1 MVIYFYICICYI
13 GPRASIQTTITHR
26 YTAKETFEYI
36 LYSTYVLLIT
46 TPFKGKTNLTQFTM
60 KRKKL
65 TQLFGLMVLMLLMP
79 GISFAQNLHVQGRV
93 LDELGE
99 GLIGAG
105 VIIQGT
111 TQGTVTDIDGNYD
124 LPSVP
129 QGAVLEFSCVGYKT
143 MQVQV
148 TSQILNVTLE
158 PDSRLIDESVVV
170 AYGQA
175 NKVTITGAVTA
186 VSGES
191 LMKSPV
197 ANVANALQGNLPGVS
212 AVQASG
218 MPGADEPVIRIRGVG
233 SLNSADPLVLVDGVE
248 RPFSQLDPNEI
259 ASISVLKDA
268 SATAVFGV
276 RGANGVI
283 LVTTKRGEVGKASV
297 TASASAAMQTIAQF
311 IDFAD
316 SYTYGQM
323 YNYTQITDM
332 LPVNQWPGS
341 VKIGDYSPYGE
352 NVRFKQDVMEHF
364 RLGDMP
370 RTFPNTDWIDYIMN
384 DAAWQ
389 EQANVNV
396 SGGTEKVRYFVS
408 AGYLNQNSLFKTFS
422 DNKNETFDFQRLNYR
437 ANLDIE
443 VSKYSQLSLT
453 LGGRMQVRNTMVGGE
468 GFLFRYLQGATPYA
482 GIGVDEEGRHIIADP
497 NKVGAYD
504 RDALSNYYNL
514 GYENQSTNALNFDV
528 QYKLDLSFLTK
539 GLDFKAK
546 ASYNSEYTAQKYR
559 QNGYGTGLTYVAT
572 LDQDG
577 NEVLRK
583 ENVTWPIPYSEGK
596 WGSRNWYAE
605 ASFNY
610 ARRFGK
616 HNIGA
621 LLLYNQSKTYYP
633 WDSSNSLYQSIPK
646 GYVGLVGRV
655 TYDYDTK
662 YLIDFNIGYNG
673 SENFAPG
680 KRYGTFP
687 SVSVGWIPS
696 QEKWWA
702 PVKDVVSYLKFRGS
716 YGLVGNDNTNG
727 ARFLYLPGTWQFF
740 QGHMGWNPQ
749 TQGANFGTNGNWL
762 QGVRELTAGNP
773 NVTWEKATKINVGV
787 DAGFFNDKLH
797 AYVDVFW
804 EDRKDILVSNSS
816 TLPAVTSLPANYVNE
831 GRVKNHGF
839 EVTLNWEQKIG
850 DFRYSISPN
859 FAYAKNKVIEMLE
872 VKPMYDYL
880 SRTGHPVGQRFGY
893 ELFEFYQPGTEE
905 RYYEKYGVFMPD
917 QNIDIKYGDC
927 VYVDLNN
934 DGKIDQNDQKPLGY
948 TDNPEITYSLNFNF
962 QYKGFDFTMLWIGAD
977 HVSRQLNGY
986 FRDQFGSTN
995 TSALTQW
1002 VADNS
1007 WTEDNPDAILPR
1019 ISFTNRVH
1027 NNRDSQ
1033 AWVVD
1038 SKYVRLKNV
1047 EIGYTITPKK
1057 GSFFNY
1063 VRVYASGN
1071 NLLTFAD
1078 FKGNDPEAPG
1088 SGLDHGMRYPMTRL
1102 FNIGAQIN
1110 F

>member
-1 MVIYFYICICYI
+1 MERKRLTQVF
-13 GPRASIQTTITHR
+13 GLVA
-26 YTAKETFEYI
+26 
-36 LYSTYVLLIT
+36 VLL
-46 TPFKGKTNLTQFTM
+46 L
-60 KRKKL
+60 
-65 TQLFGLMVLMLLMP
+65 
-79 GISFAQNLHVQGRV
+79 ISGQIFAQNLNVHGKV
-93 LDELGE
+93 LDENGE

-105 VIIQGT
+105 VVIQGT
-111 TQGTVTDIDGNYD
+111 TQGTITDVDGSYQ
-124 LPSVP
+124 LSVP
-129 QGAVLEFSCVGYKT
+129 QGSTLEFSCVGYKA
-143 MQVQV
+143 QLVQV
-148 TSQILNVTLE
+148 TGPNLTVTLA
-158 PDSRLIDESVVV
+158 PDSKLIDESVVV
-170 AYGQA
+170 AYGSQ

-186 VSGES
+186 VGGDA

-197 ANVANALQGNLPGVS
+197 PNVANALQGNLPGVT
-212 AVQASG
+212 AVQPSG

-233 SLNSADPLVLVDGVE
+233 SLNSAEPLVLVDGVE

-259 ASISVLKDA
+259 ESISVLKDA

-297 TASASAAMQTIAQF
+297 SASFSTAAQTISQF

-323 YNYTQITDM
+323 WNYTAITDA
-332 LPVNQWPGS
+332 LDPADWPGS
-341 VKIGDYSPYGE
+341 VTIADYTPYEG
-352 NVRFKQDVMEHF
+352 NGIRFNQEVMEHF
-364 RLGDMP
+364 RTGDMP
-370 RTFPNTDWIDYIMN
+370 TTFPNTDWIDYIMN
-384 DAAWQ
+384 DVALQ

-396 SGGTEKVRYFVS
+396 SGGTDKVRYFVS
-408 AGYLNQNSLFKTFS
+408 AGFLNQNSLLKTFS
-422 DNKNETFDFQRLNYR
+422 QNKNETFDFQRLNYR
-437 ANLDIE
+437 ANLDIDITKR
-443 VSKYSQLSLT
+443 STLSLT
-453 LGGRMQVRNTMVGGE
+453 LGGRMQDRNTMGGGE

-482 GIGVDEEGRHIIADP
+482 GIGIDEQGRHIISDA
-497 NKVGAYD
+497 NIVGPFD
-504 RDALSNYYNL
+504 RDALSNYYDL
-514 GYENQSTNALNFDV
+514 GYENQSTNALNFDI
-528 QYKLDLSFLTK
+528 QYKLDMGFLTK
-539 GLDFKAK
+539 GLDFKVK

-559 QNGYGTGLTYVAT
+559 QNGYGTGVHYVAT
-572 LDQDG
+572 LVDG
-577 NEVLRK
+577 QEVLRK

-616 HNIGA
+616 HNVGA

-633 WDSSNSLYQSIPK
+633 WDSDDSIYQSIPK

-662 YLIDFNIGYNG
+662 YLLDFNIGYNG

-702 PVKDVVSYLKFRGS
+702 PVKNVISYLKFRGS

-727 ARFLYLPGTWQFF
+727 ARFLYLPGTWQFYN
-740 QGHMGWNPQ
+740 GSMTWNPQ
-749 TQGANFGTNGNWL
+749 ERGANFGVNGNWL
-762 QGVRELTAGNP
+762 PAVKELTAGNP
-773 NVTWEKATKINVGV
+773 NVTWEKATKINIGM
-787 DAGFFNDKLH
+787 DAGFFQDKLH
-797 AYVDVFW
+797 AYVDFFW
-804 EDRKDILVSNSS
+804 EDRKDILVSNAS

-859 FAYAKNKVIEMLE
+859 FAFARNQIIEMLE
-872 VKPMYDYL
+872 VPPMYDYL
-880 SRTGHPVGQRFGY
+880 SRTGLPVGQRFGY
-893 ELFEFYQPGTEE
+893 DLFEFYEPGATEE
-905 RYYEKYGVFMPD
+905 RYFAKYGVEMPD
-917 QNIDIKYGDC
+917 QVSAIKPGDC
-927 VYVDLNN
+927 VYVDLNGDN
-934 DGKIDQNDQKPLGY
+934 VIDANDQKPLGY
-948 TDNPEITYSLNFNF
+948 TDNPEITFSVNFNF
-962 QYKGFDFTMLWIGAD
+962 QWKGLDFTMLWIGAD

-995 TSALTQW
+995 TSALTQY

-1007 WTEDNPDAILPR
+1007 WTEDNTDAILPR

-1038 SKYVRLKNV
+1038 SRYIRLKNV
-1047 EIGYTITPKK
+1047 EIGYAFVPKQK
-1057 GSFFNY
+1057 DAFFNY
-1063 VRVYASGN
+1063 IRVYASGN

-1088 SGLDHGMRYPMTRL
+1088 SGLDYGVRYPMTRL
-1102 FNIGAQIN
+1102 FNIGVQVN

>member
-1 MVIYFYICICYI
+1 MFGLV
-13 GPRASIQTTITHR
+13 A
-26 YTAKETFEYI
+26 
-36 LYSTYVLLIT
+36 VLL
-46 TPFKGKTNLTQFTM
+46 L
-60 KRKKL
+60 
-65 TQLFGLMVLMLLMP
+65 
-79 GISFAQNLHVQGRV
+79 ISGQIFAQNLNVHGKV
-93 LDELGE
+93 LDENGE

-105 VIIQGT
+105 VVIQGT
-111 TQGTVTDIDGNYD
+111 TQGTITDIDGSYQ
-124 LPSVP
+124 LSVP
-129 QGAVLEFSCVGYKT
+129 QGATLEFSCVGYKA
-143 MQVQV
+143 QLVQV
-148 TSQILNVTLE
+148 TGPNLTVTLA
-158 PDSRLIDESVVV
+158 PDSKLIDESVVV
-170 AYGQA
+170 AYGSQ

-186 VSGES
+186 VGGDA

-197 ANVANALQGNLPGVS
+197 PNVANALQGNLPGVT
-212 AVQASG
+212 AVQPSG

-233 SLNSADPLVLVDGVE
+233 SLNSAEPLVLVDGVE

-259 ASISVLKDA
+259 ESISVLKDA

-297 TASASAAMQTIAQF
+297 SASFSTAAQTISQF

-323 YNYTQITDM
+323 WNYTAITDA
-332 LPVNQWPGS
+332 LEPSAWPGS
-341 VKIGDYSPYGE
+341 VTIADYTPYEG
-352 NVRFKQDVMEHF
+352 NGIRFNQEVMEHF
-364 RLGDMP
+364 RTGDMP
-370 RTFPNTDWIDYIMN
+370 TTFPNTDWIDYIMN
-384 DAAWQ
+384 DVALQ

-396 SGGTEKVRYFVS
+396 SGGTDKVRYFVS
-408 AGYLNQNSLFKTFS
+408 AGFLNQNSLLKTFS
-422 DNKNETFDFQRLNYR
+422 ENKNETFDFQRLNYR
-437 ANLDIE
+437 ANLDIDITKR
-443 VSKYSQLSLT
+443 STLSLT
-453 LGGRMQVRNTMVGGE
+453 LGGRMQDRNTMGGGE

-482 GIGVDEEGRHIIADP
+482 GIGIDASGRHIISDS
-497 NKVGAYD
+497 NIVGPFD
-504 RDALSNYYNL
+504 RDALSNYYDL
-514 GYENQSTNALNFDV
+514 GYENQSTNALNFDI
-528 QYKLDLSFLTK
+528 QYKLDMGFLTK
-539 GLDFKAK
+539 GLDFKVK

-559 QNGYGTGLTYVAT
+559 QNGYGTGVHYVAT
-572 LDQDG
+572 IVDG
-577 NEVLRK
+577 QEVLRK

-616 HNIGA
+616 HNVGA

-633 WDSSNSLYQSIPK
+633 WDSDGSIYQSIPK

-662 YLIDFNIGYNG
+662 YLLDLNIGYNG

-696 QEKWWA
+696 QEEWWA
-702 PVKDVVSYLKFRGS
+702 PVKNVISYLKFRGS

-727 ARFLYLPGTWQFF
+727 ARFLYLPGTWQFYN
-740 QGHMGWNPQ
+740 GSMTWNPQ
-749 TQGANFGTNGNWL
+749 ERGANFGVNGNWL
-762 QGVRELTAGNP
+762 PAVKELTAGNP
-773 NVTWEKATKINVGV
+773 NVTWEKATKINIGM

-797 AYVDVFW
+797 AYVDFFW
-804 EDRKDILVSNSS
+804 EDRKDILVSNAS

-859 FAYAKNKVIEMLE
+859 FAFARNQIIEMLE
-872 VKPMYDYL
+872 VPPMYDYL
-880 SRTGHPVGQRFGY
+880 SRTGLPVGQRFGY
-893 ELFEFYQPGTEE
+893 DLFEFYEPGATEE
-905 RYYEKYGVFMPD
+905 RYFAKYGVEMPD
-917 QNIDIKYGDC
+917 QVTAIKPGDC
-927 VYVDLNN
+927 VYVDLNG
-934 DGKIDQNDQKPLGY
+934 DKVIDANDQKPLGY
-948 TDNPEITYSLNFNF
+948 TDNPEITFSVNFNF
-962 QYKGFDFTMLWIGAD
+962 QWKGLDFTMLWIGAD

-995 TSALTQW
+995 TSALTQY

-1007 WTEDNPDAILPR
+1007 WTEDNTDALLPR

-1033 AWVVD
+1033 AWIIN
-1038 SKYVRLKNV
+1038 SRYVRLKNV
-1047 EIGYTITPKK
+1047 EVGYAFVPKQK
-1057 GSFFNY
+1057 DAFFNY
-1063 VRVYASGN
+1063 IRVYASGN

-1088 SGLDHGMRYPMTRL
+1088 SGLDYGVRYPMTRL
-1102 FNIGAQIN
+1102 FNIGVQVN

>member
-1 MVIYFYICICYI
+1 
-13 GPRASIQTTITHR
+13 
-26 YTAKETFEYI
+26 
-36 LYSTYVLLIT
+36 
-46 TPFKGKTNLTQFTM
+46 M

-65 TQLFGLMVLMLLMP
+65 THLFGLVALMLL
-79 GISFAQNLHVQGRV
+79 ISGQTFAQNLHVQGKV

-105 VIIQGT
+105 VVIKGT
-111 TQGTVTDIDGNYD
+111 MQGTVTDVDGNYE
-124 LPSVP
+124 LSSVP
-129 QGAVLEFSCVGYKT
+129 QGATLEFSCVGYKT
-143 MQVQV
+143 LTVQV
-148 TSQILNVTLE
+148 TGQRLDVTMQ
-158 PDSRLIDESVVV
+158 PDSRIIDESVVV
-170 AYGQA
+170 AYGQQQ
-175 NKVTITGAVTA
+175 KVTITGAVTA
-186 VSGES
+186 VGGET
-191 LMKSPV
+191 LMKAPV

-212 AVQASG
+212 AVQPSG
-218 MPGADEPVIRIRGVG
+218 MPGADEPVIRIRGIG
-233 SLNSADPLVLVDGVE
+233 SLNSAEPLVLVDGVE

-259 ASISVLKDA
+259 ESISVLKDA

-297 TASASAAMQTIAQF
+297 TASVSAAMQTIAQF

-323 YNYTQITDM
+323 YNYTQITDAKSM
-332 LPVNQWPGS
+332 NEWPGTVNIEDYTPYAGV
-341 VKIGDYSPYGE
+341 VKF
-352 NVRFKQDVMEHF
+352 NQDVMEHF

-370 RTFPNTDWIDYIMN
+370 TTFPNTDWIDYIMN
-384 DAAWQ
+384 DQAWQ

-408 AGYLNQNSLFKTFS
+408 AGFLNQNSLFKTFS
-422 DNKNETFDFQRLNYR
+422 NNKNETFDYQRLNYR
-437 ANLDIE
+437 ANLDID
-443 VSKYSQLSLT
+443 VSKYSQISIT
-453 LGGRMQVRNTMVGGE
+453 LGGRMQDRNTMGGGE

-482 GIGVDEEGRHIIADP
+482 GIGVDEQGRHIISDP
-497 NKVGAYD
+497 NIVGAYD
-504 RDALSNYYNL
+504 RDALSNYYGL
-514 GYENQSTNALNFDV
+514 GYENQSTNALNFDI
-528 QYKLDLSFLTK
+528 QYKLDMSFLTK

-572 LDQDG
+572 IVDG
-577 NEVLRK
+577 KEVLRK

-596 WGSRNWYAE
+596 WGNRNWYAE
-605 ASFNY
+605 ASLNY

-616 HNIGA
+616 HNVGG

-662 YLIDFNIGYNG
+662 YLLDFNIGYNG

-702 PVKDVVSYLKFRGS
+702 PVKNVISYLKFRGS

-787 DAGFFNDKLH
+787 DAGFFKDQLH
-797 AYVDVFW
+797 AYVDFFW
-804 EDRKDILVSNSS
+804 EDRKDILVSNVS

-839 EVTLNWEQKIG
+839 EVTLNWEQKFG

-859 FAYAKNKVIEMLE
+859 FAFARNEVIEMLE

-893 ELFEFYQPGTEE
+893 DLFEFYQPGTEE
-905 RYYEKYGVFMPD
+905 RYFEKYGMEMPD
-917 QNIDIKYGDC
+917 QKVQLKYGDC
-927 VYVDLNN
+927 VYVDLND
-934 DGKIDQNDQKPLGY
+934 DGIIDQNDQKPLGY
-948 TDNPEITYSLNFNF
+948 TDNPEITYSVNFNF
-962 QYKGFDFTMLWIGAD
+962 QWKGLDFSMLWIGAD

-1047 EIGYTITPKK
+1047 ELGYTFTPKK

-1063 VRVYASGN
+1063 IRVYASGN

-1088 SGLDHGMRYPMTRL
+1088 SGLDYGMRYPMTRL

>member
-1 MVIYFYICICYI
+1 MERKRLTQVF
-13 GPRASIQTTITHR
+13 GLVA
-26 YTAKETFEYI
+26 I
-36 LYSTYVLLIT
+36 LLLIS
-46 TPFKGKTNLTQFTM
+46 GQ
-60 KRKKL
+60 
-65 TQLFGLMVLMLLMP
+65 
-79 GISFAQNLHVQGRV
+79 IFAQNLNVQGKV
-93 LDELGE
+93 LDENGE

-105 VIIQGT
+105 VVIQGT
-111 TQGTVTDIDGNYD
+111 TQGTITDIDGSYQ
-124 LPSVP
+124 LSVP
-129 QGAVLEFSCVGYKT
+129 QGATLEFSCVGYKA
-143 MQVQV
+143 QLVQV
-148 TSQILNVTLE
+148 TGPNLTVTLA
-158 PDSRLIDESVVV
+158 PDSKLIDESVVV
-170 AYGQA
+170 AYGSQ

-186 VSGES
+186 VGGDA

-233 SLNSADPLVLVDGVE
+233 SLNSAEPLVLVDGVE

-259 ASISVLKDA
+259 ESISVLKDA

-297 TASASAAMQTIAQF
+297 SASFSTAAQTISQF

-323 YNYTQITDM
+323 WNYTAITDA
-332 LPVNQWPGS
+332 LDPADWPGS
-341 VKIGDYSPYGE
+341 VNIADYTPYEG
-352 NVRFKQDVMEHF
+352 NGIRFNQEVMEHF
-364 RLGDMP
+364 RTGDMP
-370 RTFPNTDWIDYIMN
+370 TTFPNTDWIDYIMN
-384 DAAWQ
+384 DVALQ

-396 SGGTEKVRYFVS
+396 SGGTDKVRYFVS
-408 AGYLNQNSLFKTFS
+408 AGFLNQNSLLKTFS
-422 DNKNETFDFQRLNYR
+422 QNKNETFDYQRLNYR
-437 ANLDIE
+437 ANLDIDITKR
-443 VSKYSQLSLT
+443 STLSLT
-453 LGGRMQVRNTMVGGE
+453 LGGRMQDRNTMGGGE

-482 GIGVDEEGRHIIADP
+482 GIGIDASGRHIISDS
-497 NKVGAYD
+497 NIVGPFD
-504 RDALSNYYNL
+504 RDALSNYYDL
-514 GYENQSTNALNFDV
+514 GYENQSTNALNFDI
-528 QYKLDLSFLTK
+528 QYKLDMGFLTK
-539 GLDFKAK
+539 GLDFKVK

-559 QNGYGTGLTYVAT
+559 QNSYGTGVHYVAT
-572 LDQDG
+572 IVDG
-577 NEVLRK
+577 QEVLRK

-616 HNIGA
+616 HNVGA

-633 WDSSNSLYQSIPK
+633 WDSDGSIYQSIPK

-662 YLIDFNIGYNG
+662 YLLDLNIGYNG

-696 QEKWWA
+696 QEEWWA
-702 PVKDVVSYLKFRGS
+702 PVKNVISYLKFRGS

-727 ARFLYLPGTWQFF
+727 ARFLYLPGTWQFYN
-740 QGHMGWNPQ
+740 GSMTWNPQ
-749 TQGANFGTNGNWL
+749 ERGANFGVNGNWL
-762 QGVRELTAGNP
+762 PAVKELTAGNP
-773 NVTWEKATKINVGV
+773 NVTWEKATKINIGM

-797 AYVDVFW
+797 AYVDFFW
-804 EDRKDILVSNSS
+804 EDRKDILVSNAS

-859 FAYAKNKVIEMLE
+859 FAFARNQIIEMLE
-872 VKPMYDYL
+872 VPPMYEYL
-880 SRTGHPVGQRFGY
+880 SRTGLPVGQRFGY
-893 ELFEFYQPGTEE
+893 DLFEFYEPGATEE
-905 RYYEKYGVFMPD
+905 RYFAKYGVEMPD
-917 QNIDIKYGDC
+917 QVTAVKPGDC
-927 VYVDLNN
+927 IYVDLNG
-934 DGKIDQNDQKPLGY
+934 DKIIDANDQKPLGY
-948 TDNPEITYSLNFNF
+948 TDNPEITFSVNFNF
-962 QYKGFDFTMLWIGAD
+962 QWKGLDFTMLWIGAD

-995 TSALTQW
+995 TSALTQY

-1007 WTEDNPDAILPR
+1007 WTEDNTDAILPR

-1033 AWVVD
+1033 AWIIN
-1038 SKYVRLKNV
+1038 SRYVRLKNV
-1047 EIGYTITPKK
+1047 EVGYAFVPKQK
-1057 GSFFNY
+1057 DAFFNY
-1063 VRVYASGN
+1063 IRVYASGN

-1088 SGLDHGMRYPMTRL
+1088 SGLDYGVRYPMTRL
-1102 FNIGAQIN
+1102 FNIGVQVN